1 MTDQIA
7 RTPKQAEDAVRSRRK
22 ELGMTQ
28 KDIAGKTSLRP
39 ATISGV
45 EAGEPGTQLRTLFDI
60 LTALDMEV
68 VVRPR
73 TKESTGTI
81 EDLF

>member
-7 RTPKQAEDAVRSRRK
+7 RTPKQAGEAVRRRRRA
-22 ELGMTQ
+22 LGMTQ

-60 LTALDMEV
+60 LTALDMDTTLIAV
-68 VVRPR
+68 V
-73 TKESTGTI
+73 ELS
-81 EDLF
+81 LSS